1 MRFSATVLILAVSIL
16 ATAGAVAAP
25 VLDGQVQPAPVTDFY
40 TTCIVD
46 SPDVTG
52 APGLDI
58 SKLNFA
64 FDDTYVY
71 VGVST
76 TGPFNPSGSDQSIDG
91 ATTFTMGMY
100 ATNDSSMVRM
110 FRVYMT
116 SPTDVV
122 GNLYTSKCST
132 AAPVWTTGQ
141 GDIAVAETTTG
152 GGLEFR
158 IPRNELGDLGT
169 NFVVRAELDDNG
181 GYTDD
186 TISGQVPEPATMA
199 LLGLGVVGLV
209 IRRRRHLGW

>member
-1 MRFSATVLILAVSIL
+1 MRLSATALILAACL
-16 ATAGAVAAP
+16 CATAGAIAAP

-40 TTCIVD
+40 TTTIVGT
-46 SPDVTG
+46 PDGTC

-58 SKLNFA
+58 SKLSFA

-76 TGPFNPSGSDQSIDG
+76 IGPFNPSGSDQSIGG
-91 ATTFTMGMY
+91 ATTFTMGLY
-100 ATNDSSMVRM
+100 ATDDSPMVRM

-122 GNLYTSKCST
+122 GNLYASKCSNAT
-132 AAPVWTTGQ
+132 PVWTTGQ
-141 GDIAVAETTTG
+141 GDIAVAETTNG

-158 IPRNELGDLGT
+158 IPRKELGDLGT

-186 TISGQVPEPATMA
+186 TISGQVPEPATMT
-199 LLGLGVVGLV
+199 LLGLGALGLI
-209 IRRRRHLGW
+209 IRRRI